1 MSSLLP
7 ILAVVAV
14 LIVLNGLYVAAEF
27 AAVSAKRARLAQLA
41 DSGSSS
47 ARTLL
52 NVVSDPHQLDAY
64 IAACQVGITL
74 TSLVLGFYA
83 QARIIAWAEP
93 YLAGLAPS
101 VRNVVEP
108 STSILI
114 LLSLTALQ
122 VILSELIPK
131 NVAVQYPERV
141 ALWTAGP
148 MVWSSLLF
156 RPMIW
161 LFNGSGRLILRLFG
175 VRAVAEH
182 SHVHSPEEIV
192 MLVEESSAGGVLDQ
206 EERRLLVNTLQLR
219 NRTVRRVMVPR
230 NRMLAASVEQ
240 SPQDLLHLLANSPY
254 SRLPLYE
261 GSVDTIVGIVHVKD
275 LLYLHHQQHKGDR
288 QNGTPPGLRTVMH
301 PALFVPESIPIE
313 EVIAQM
319 QKVHQNVAIVVDEHG
334 GTAGLLAFEDLMEEI
349 IGDFQDEFDAEH
361 PPLRLVSKSQLIV
374 RGEVDLDDLNQ
385 LLNLHFSSEDVDTIG
400 GLVATHLGKIP
411 EVGERVVIDETS
423 IRVERMD
430 QKRVAEVSLAL
441 TPEQYQRLQEMTNE

>member
-7 ILAVVAV
+7 IFAVVAV

-52 NVVSDPHQLDAY
+52 EVISDPHQLDYY

-83 QARIIAWAEP
+83 QDRIIDWAEP
-93 YLAGLAPS
+93 YLAQLAPN
-101 VRNVVEP
+101 VRSVVEP
-108 STSILI
+108 SASVAI

-141 ALWTAGP
+141 ALWTAAP

-175 VRAVAEH
+175 VPAVAEH

-206 EERRLLVNTLQLR
+206 EERRLLINTLQLR

-230 NRMLAASVEQ
+230 NRMLAASVDQ
-240 SPQDLLHLLANSPY
+240 SPQELLHLLANSPY

-275 LLYLHHQQHKGDR
+275 LLYLHYQQRKDDQ
-288 QNGTPPGLRTVMH
+288 QNVSVRSVMH
-301 PALFVPESIPIE
+301 PALFVPESIQIE

-349 IGDFQDEFDAEH
+349 IGDFQDEFDTEN
-361 PPLRLVSKSQLIV
+361 PPLRLVSKNQLIV

-385 LLNLHFSSEDVDTIG
+385 LLDLHFASEDVDTIG
-400 GLVATHLGKIP
+400 GLVVTRLGKIP
-411 EVGERVVIDETS
+411 EVGERVVIDDMT

-430 QKRVAEVSLAL
+430 QKRVAEVSLVL
-441 TPEQYQRLQEMTNE
+441 TPAQYQRLQEMTNE